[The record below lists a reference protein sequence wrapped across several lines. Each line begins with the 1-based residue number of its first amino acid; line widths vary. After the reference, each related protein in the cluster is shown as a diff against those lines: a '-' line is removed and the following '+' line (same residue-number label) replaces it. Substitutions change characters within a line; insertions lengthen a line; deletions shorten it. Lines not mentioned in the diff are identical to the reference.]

1 MDSTNQFSQELEQ
14 DCAVLQQQLPANPVA
29 EELNE
34 LELDAIAGG
43 LGFMFQDWHNIPR
56 FSPRNYDAFAGKKVG
71 DQATFIG
78 VVSIDF
84 GNKFH

>member
-43 LGFMFQDWHNIPR
+43 LTFFDWSKLQWYAPTERIPTEH
-56 FSPRNYDAFAGKKVG
+56 FVSHIAGKKAG
-71 DQATFIG
+71 
-78 VVSIDF
+78 
-84 GNKFH
+84 